1 MVGFEGDFVPSE
13 AAETTSNE
21 NEETT
26 D

>member
-1 MVGFEGDFVPSE
+1 VRFEGDFVPSE
-13 AAETTSNE
+13 AAETTPNE